1 MLRCAAPCVISV
13 NNQKKRYQSLIAFI
27 SIKDI
32 IILLLS
38 ENYGIIAATLILA
51 VTVAL
56 AVTLNAERYKLPKM
70 LA

>member
-1 MLRCAAPCVISV
+1 MCAAPCVISV
-13 NNQKKRYQSLIAFI
+13 NNQKKRYQSLVAFI
-27 SIKDI
+27 SIKG